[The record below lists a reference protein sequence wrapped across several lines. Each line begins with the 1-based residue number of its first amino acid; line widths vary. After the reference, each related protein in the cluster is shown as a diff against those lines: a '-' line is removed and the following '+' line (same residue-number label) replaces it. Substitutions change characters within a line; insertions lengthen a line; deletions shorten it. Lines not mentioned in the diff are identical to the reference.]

1 MAGSTNL
8 RQLYTK
14 SSATTGSPLLHLAS
28 WRSLNTH
35 TRLSLL
41 AHDSATAGT
50 ILPCAS
56 VSTSPSN
63 KSRTT
68 LISGTPVIWCGSS
81 DCGSVTL
88 LRVSTLACAVLPPAF
103 SAAFSPP
110 QPDSASTA
118 ASATADKGKV
128 CFIYLSFFILF
139 FAENSMVKT
148 LYIRGQIRFGSGIS
162 GDFRVDRRLNQTGDY
177 RHDGHIGR
185 RDFIAEK
192 IRFMA

>member
-41 AHDSATAGT
+41 THDSATAGT

-88 LRVSTLACAVLPPAF
+88 LRVSTLACAELPPAF

-128 CFIYLSFFILF
+128 CFIYLSFFYCVNQPSRPSEKVSDGLESLLHRHGSFDVRMRIVAAQLEIF
-139 FAENSMVKT
+139 KCEVK
-148 LYIRGQIRFGSGIS
+148 QI
-162 GDFRVDRRLNQTGDY
+162 
-177 RHDGHIGR
+177 GHIGV
-185 RDFIAEK
+185 
-192 IRFMA
+192 